1 MIRGENLPH
10 VYPAALS
17 SADLATA
24 DRTTAEQEIR
34 KRVQTLYLGN
44 GIMLARVLGRH
55 KIFLHTS
62 DRGFACHAAMDG
74 FWEIWVSQFFARL
87 LKPGMVAVDVGANY
101 GYYTLLFGEAVTGS
115 GRVLAVEPNPR
126 AVRLLRET
134 VLLNGIAGHTS
145 VVEAA
150 LGPPG
155 QSESRLFVPSSEP
168 KNALLVDDDSQCGGE
183 TVAVAVTTLDVL
195 TADFACVDLVKI
207 DAEGAEIEIIAGMQE
222 LIRRHRPDLVLE
234 FNAARYADARGFLE
248 GLLALYGQVFVI
260 GFNGTA
266 EPVDPETIL
275 STQVGEDW
283 MLYFPHDGTRA

>member
-1 MIRGENLPH
+1 M
-10 VYPAALS
+10 
-17 SADLATA
+17 
-24 DRTTAEQEIR
+24 
-34 KRVQTLYLGN
+34 
-44 GIMLARVLGRH
+44 MLARVLGRH

-62 DRGFACHAAMDG
+62 DRGFACHVAMDG
-74 FWEIWVSQFFARL
+74 FWEIWVTQFFARL

-126 AVRLLRET
+126 AVSLLRET
-134 VLLNGIAGHTS
+134 VLLNGHAGHTS

-155 QSESRLFVPSSEP
+155 LSESRLFVPSSEP
-168 KNALLVDDDSQCGGE
+168 KNALLVDDDSQRGGE
-183 TVAVAVTTLDVL
+183 TVAVAVTTLDAL
-195 TADFACVDLVKI
+195 TADFARVDFVKI
-207 DAEGAEIEIIAGMQE
+207 DAEGAEIGIVAGMQE
-222 LIRRHRPDLVLE
+222 VIRRHRPELVLE

-275 STQVGEDW
+275 ATLIGEDW
-283 MLYFPHDGTRA
+283 MLYFPHDGTGV